1 MAATPSAVLFA
12 CTYNTVRSPM
22 AEGIL
27 KSFKGQ
33 YIYVD
38 SVGVCAGEPNGFM
51 IEVMAEVE
59 IDLSNHVPKTFQL
72 LDDRSF
78 DLVIS
83 LSPEAQH
90 SAVELTRWMACEVEY
105 WPTLDPTIL
114 TGSREIRLN
123 GYRSM
128 RENLFEKIRD
138 RFD

>member
-1 MAATPSAVLFA
+1 MAGIPSAVLFA
-12 CTYNTVRSPM
+12 CTFNTVRSPM

-27 KSFKGQ
+27 KLFQGQ
-33 YIYVD
+33 NIYVD
-38 SVGVCAGEPNGFM
+38 SVGVRAGEPNGFM
-51 IEVMAEVE
+51 IEVMDE
-59 IDLSNHVPKTFQL
+59 IDVDLSNHVPKTFQL

-90 SAVELTRWMACEVEY
+90 SAVELTRWMACDVEY

-114 TGSREIRLN
+114 TGSRENRLN

-128 RENLFEKIRD
+128 RENLYERIRD
-138 RFD
+138 RFE